1 MTDAITKTCTKCGVA
16 KGLECFGKHRLGKS
30 GLQPACRAC
39 RAIEK
44 RKYVEKNREKVHASR
59 KAYKSANKDKIN
71 AQRREAYAG
80 EGGKRQREYK
90 RAWRR
95 ANPEKFRAGKARYA
109 KRHPDRVSARKR
121 RQYLRLRV
129 LKRPILTPEQRREEK
144 RARAKAWASRQSE
157 SLGES
162 YIRKL
167 LAAATWA
174 PRSAIPLV
182 LIDTHRVHLKIKRLL
197 RQRKPA

>member
-1 MTDAITKTCTKCGVA
+1 MTDAITKTCAKCGVA

-90 RAWRR
+90 R
-95 ANPEKFRAGKARYA
+95 
-109 KRHPDRVSARKR
+109 
-121 RQYLRLRV
+121 
-129 LKRPILTPEQRREEK
+129 
-144 RARAKAWASRQSE
+144 RQSE